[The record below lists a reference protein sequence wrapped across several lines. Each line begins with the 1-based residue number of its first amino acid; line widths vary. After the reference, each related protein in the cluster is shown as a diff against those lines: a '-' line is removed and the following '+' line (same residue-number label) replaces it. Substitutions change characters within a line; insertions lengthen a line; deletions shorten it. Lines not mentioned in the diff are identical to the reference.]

1 VLNRVRKDQAMLNRA
16 TDYDRSFDGDARQ
29 DPRLRDYMASV
40 YLRMAGGIA
49 ASAAAS
55 WLVAHDV
62 TLANALFTPDGLTS
76 LGWIITFAPLGLVLL
91 LSAGINRLSAAVAG
105 LIFLAYAV
113 LVGLS
118 LGGLL
123 LAFTGASLATTFVAT
138 AAGFAALAWAGSVS
152 RRNLSGFGAF
162 LTIGLVG
169 LIVVMLVNLFVRST
183 GFDMMLSVVGVLLFA
198 GLTAFDAQRVKRLY
212 YETADEGRE
221 RSAILGALS
230 LYLDFLNLFLF
241 LLRFTGQRRR

>member
-1 VLNRVRKDQAMLNRA
+1 MLDQA
-16 TDYDRSFDGDARQ
+16 TDYARCFAADARQ
-29 DPRLRDYMASV
+29 DPGLRAYMAAV

-49 ASAAAS
+49 ASAATS
-55 WLVAHDV
+55 WLVGHNA
-62 TLANALFTPDGLTS
+62 TLATALFTADGLTT
-76 LGWIITFAPLGLVLL
+76 LGWIVTFAPLGLVLL
-91 LSAGINRLSAAVAG
+91 LSAGINRLSAAAAG
-105 LIFLAYAV
+105 LIFLGYAV

-123 LAFTGASLATTFVAT
+123 LAYTGASLATTLVAT

-152 RRNLSGFGAF
+152 RRDLSGFGAF

-169 LIVVMLVNLFVRST
+169 LIVAMLVNLFVRST

-212 YETADEGRE
+212 YETAGEGRE

-241 LLRFTGQRRR
+241 LLRFNGQRRR